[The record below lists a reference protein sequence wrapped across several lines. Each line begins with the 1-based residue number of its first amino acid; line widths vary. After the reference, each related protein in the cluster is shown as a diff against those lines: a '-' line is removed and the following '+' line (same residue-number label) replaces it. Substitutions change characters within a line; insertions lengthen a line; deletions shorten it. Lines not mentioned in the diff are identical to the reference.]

1 MLAKISKMMNAIVIL
16 LLIIIQLVVGV
27 QNVSESKDEL
37 IFAHI
42 VSVFFFF
49 FSQTAQNQFR
59 PINIICI

>member
-42 VSVFFFF
+42 VSVFFFSSLKLLKTNF
-49 FSQTAQNQFR
+49 DQS
-59 PINIICI
+59 I